1 VAQKRLDER
10 SGAITVASMKR
21 AIDRRRRSSN
31 GSTVE
36 RVDWHVFGETVVTL
50 LVIMDPPGTA
60 PIFVALT
67 RGYSQQQTKRAAISA
82 VGAAAGLILG
92 FALFG
97 RVILDYLHVSLES
110 LSIAG
115 GLLLL
120 LVALE
125 MLRGEDMVPPPGQKV
140 ALVPLA
146 TPLLAGPGAIA
157 TVMVLARQH
166 SGGGGRLGVLL
177 GILVA
182 ALVVGL
188 VLLLAGRLAQLVP
201 DAILQFVT
209 RVFGLLLSAI
219 AVQLVVDAVRTLV
232 RTT

>member
-1 VAQKRLDER
+1 
-10 SGAITVASMKR
+10 
-21 AIDRRRRSSN
+21 
-31 GSTVE
+31 
-36 RVDWHVFGETVVTL
+36 
-50 LVIMDPPGTA
+50 MDPPGTT

-67 RGYSQQQTKRAAISA
+67 RDLGPSQTTRAALAS

-115 GLLLL
+115 GFLLL

-125 MLRGEDMVPPPGQKV
+125 MLRGEDMSPPAGHNV

-157 TVMVLARQH
+157 TVMVLVNRNPGT
-166 SGGGGRLGVLL
+166 SGRVAVVVGIVAAAIVVGIVLL
-177 GILVA
+177 A
-182 ALVVGL
+182 
-188 VLLLAGRLAQLVP
+188 AGRLSRVVP
-201 DAILQFVT
+201 TALLQFVT

-219 AVQLVVDAVRTLV
+219 AVQLIVDAIRTIVRAS
-232 RTT
+232 